1 MQNNTIGNVI
11 ALDVGDARIGVAVGH
26 TIARLPHPLGII
38 NSQPLTD
45 AIVAIKYTIMAQQEV
60 TAIVIGMP
68 LSQDGDQT
76 AQSNKVTEF
85 SQVLKNE
92 ISLPIYFVDESF
104 SSVDADEYIKQHKIV
119 TKHNDSIAA
128 CLVLQRYFD
137 MQGQVYA

>member
-45 AIVAIKYTIMAQQEV
+45 AIVAIKYTITTQQEV

-85 SQVLKNE
+85 SKVLKNE

-104 SSVDADEYIKQHKIV
+104 SSVDADEYIKLHKIV

>member
-45 AIVAIKYTIMAQQEV
+45 AIVAIKYTITAQQEV

-104 SSVDADEYIKQHKIV
+104 SSVDADEYIKLHKIM